1 MQSQAVGHF
10 AFTPS
15 TAPAPGYYAVL
26 AGENN
31 VDWGRFVS
39 GLKLVAGG
47 GLTSTAGNVTGIT
60 YYVYEVKFTKH
71 RYVDLDAALSFGKSK
86 SWASLY
92 LSAMTAA
99 GAGWTLDQH
108 DTIETNLRKQLDD
121 AQTLL
126 VADAD
131 ITGEEKLTI
140 SHEANDSVNKVYQ
153 SRYKALVESNI
164 AQSKAGTVIVNGKTV
179 PVDPTVLNLSHDEIE
194 KMNEKMKTLEDAKAK
209 AAGVVGLQMAPGGG
223 AAF

>member
-1 MQSQAVGHF
+1 MTVPLSAATLGYVSLGKSIADFLFTPQMMQSRAVGHF

-99 GAGWTLDQH
+99 GAG
-108 DTIETNLRKQLDD
+108 
-121 AQTLL
+121 
-126 VADAD
+126 
-131 ITGEEKLTI
+131 
-140 SHEANDSVNKVYQ
+140 
-153 SRYKALVESNI
+153 
-164 AQSKAGTVIVNGKTV
+164 
-179 PVDPTVLNLSHDEIE
+179 
-194 KMNEKMKTLEDAKAK
+194 
-209 AAGVVGLQMAPGGG
+209 
-223 AAF
+223 